1 MPDITVE
8 EFAQDVG
15 VSVKRIQEQLVEAG
29 LSNKNAEDVISDVE
43 KSKLLSFLRKKHG
56 KDSGDGPRKITL
68 RRKTISELKVPVASQ
83 GRAKPRSKTV
93 SIEFRK
99 RRTYAK
105 RSDLTDTAKEEK
117 KVKASEE
124 KIQEPEIES
133 SEAKNDELP
142 IKKEVADNKPERV
155 VDVVQKPE
163 ENETINQENLL
174 QGKNEVKSMPIQNL
188 PESEVKKVTTKD
200 KKKKKEQVH
209 HKREEL
215 HVTSKT
221 SGKRR
226 KKTYIKPVIPQQKNK
241 QHGFEKPTAP
251 IVREVEIPENISV
264 SELGQRMSV
273 KGSEVVKILMGL
285 GTMTTINQI
294 IDQETAI
301 LVVEEIGHNGIAL
314 KEENIEEDLANLIQY
329 KDKPKTRPAV
339 ITVMGH
345 VDHGKTTLL
354 DFIRKTKVVDGE
366 AGGITQHIGA
376 YEVET
381 SKGKL
386 TFIDTPG
393 HAAFSSMRARG
404 ANTTDIVVLVV
415 AANDGI
421 KPQTEEAINH
431 AKAADVSIVVA
442 INKIDLDGADPDKVK
457 GDLAALDL
465 TPDDWGG
472 NTQMVPVSAI
482 KGDGIEDLLERIAL
496 EAEILELKANYEGA
510 AQGVVIESELDKFK
524 GSVSTFLIQNG
535 TLKVGDLV
543 VSGNAMGKIKSIVN
557 SDGNK
562 IKQAGPS
569 AAVEVLGLNSVPT
582 AGDQFQVVKNDKQA
596 REISEYRTS
605 KEKEKKLL
613 KQKDESVGDLFE
625 TLGQETKK
633 VLNVIVKTDVG
644 GTCEAVV
651 AALHDLGNDKAKVKL
666 VSSGVGG
673 ISESDANLAVA
684 VESIILGFNV
694 RADNAAKKI
703 IEEENIPLSY
713 HSIIYELLDDVKAR
727 MSGLLDPIIK
737 EEILGT
743 SEVLEVFNSPKFGQV
758 AGCNVIEGNVLR
770 NKPVRVL
777 RDDIVIFEG
786 ELNSLRR
793 FKEDVNEVKNGNEC
807 GMGIKNYKDIKPGD
821 KIEVF
826 DRKEEAQQ
834 I

>member
-1 MPDITVE
+1 MGLTVKD
-8 EFAQDVG
+8 FANTLKISDKALLERMQKAGLNHSSESDEVTASDKQALLKFLKGAKTQSKSIKSESG
-15 VSVKRIQEQLVEAG
+15 VTVTSKGKSSSSTATKKSYSDNIEAKRAAASEQL
-29 LSNKNAEDVISDVE
+29 
-43 KSKLLSFLRKKHG
+43 
-56 KDSGDGPRKITL
+56 
-68 RRKTISELKVPVASQ
+68 
-83 GRAKPRSKTV
+83 
-93 SIEFRK
+93 
-99 RRTYAK
+99 
-105 RSDLTDTAKEEK
+105 
-117 KVKASEE
+117 
-124 KIQEPEIES
+124 
-133 SEAKNDELP
+133 
-142 IKKEVADNKPERV
+142 
-155 VDVVQKPE
+155 
-163 ENETINQENLL
+163 
-174 QGKNEVKSMPIQNL
+174 
-188 PESEVKKVTTKD
+188 
-200 KKKKKEQVH
+200 KEQQT
-209 HKREEL
+209 KREEQL
-215 HVTSKT
+215 KAASKQKQEQRNKFA
-221 SGKRR
+221 KRNE
-226 KKTYIKPVIPQQKNK
+226 PK
-241 QHGFEKPTAP
+241 QNQKPTDIKDQLSSAVNAYKRKEGSNFEDSKHQFEAP
-251 IVREVEIPENISV
+251 KEFIKKDIEVPSTIQV
-264 SELGQRMSV
+264 GELAKLMAV
-273 KGSEVVKILMGL
+273 KGGEVVKNLMSL
-285 GTMTTINQI
+285 GVIATLNDF

-301 LVVEEIGHNGIAL
+301 LVVEEIGHNGIAFQ
-314 KEENIEEDLANLIQY
+314 EENLEEDLANLIQY
-329 KDKPKTRPAV
+329 KDEPKTRPAV

-376 YEVET
+376 YEVDT

-431 AKAADVSIVVA
+431 AKAAGVSIVVA
-442 INKIDLDGADPDKVK
+442 INKIDLDGADPEKVK
-457 GDLAALDL
+457 GDLAAKDL

-472 NTQMVPVSAI
+472 NIQMVPVSALN
-482 KGDGIEDLLERIAL
+482 GDGVDELIERIAL
-496 EAEILELKANYEGA
+496 EAEILELKAHYEGA
-510 AQGVVIESELDKFK
+510 AQGVVIESELDKFR

-543 VSGNAMGKIKSIVN
+543 VSGNAIGKIKSIVD

-562 IKQAGPS
+562 IKKAGPS
-569 AAVEVLGLNSVPT
+569 AAVEVLGLNSVPA
-582 AGDQFQVVKNDKQA
+582 AGDKFQVVKNDKQA
-596 REISEYRTS
+596 REISEYRTT

-625 TLGQETKK
+625 NLGQDPKK

-644 GTCEAVV
+644 GTCEAIL
-651 AALHDLGNDKAKVKL
+651 AALGDLGTEKAKVKI

-684 VESIILGFNV
+684 VDSIILGFNV
-694 RADNAAKKI
+694 RADNSAKKI
-703 IEEENIPLSY
+703 IEEEAIPLSY

-737 EEILGT
+737 EEIVGT
-743 SEVLEVFNSPKFGQV
+743 AEVLEVFNSPKFGQV
-758 AGCNVIEGNVLR
+758 AGCNVIEGNVHR

-826 DRKEEAQQ
+826 DRKEEAQT

>member
-1 MPDITVE
+1 MTITVKDFAKTLKISDKALIERMQKAGLNHSKDSDEITPADKQALLRFLKGAKTSTSKSITSESGVTVTSKGKSSSVTSTNKSYSDNIEAKRAAASEQLKEQQTKRE
-8 EFAQDVG
+8 EQLKAAT
-15 VSVKRIQEQLVEAG
+15 KHKQEQK
-29 LSNKNAEDVISDVE
+29 NKFAKKEQERPSD
-43 KSKLLSFLRKKHG
+43 K
-56 KDSGDGPRKITL
+56 
-68 RRKTISELKVPVASQ
+68 PVN
-83 GRAKPRSKTV
+83 
-93 SIEFRK
+93 
-99 RRTYAK
+99 
-105 RSDLTDTAKEEK
+105 
-117 KVKASEE
+117 VKA
-124 KIQEPEIES
+124 QLS
-133 SEAKNDELP
+133 SA
-142 IKKEVADNKPERV
+142 VSAY
-155 VDVVQKPE
+155 
-163 ENETINQENLL
+163 
-174 QGKNEVKSMPIQNL
+174 
-188 PESEVKKVTTKD
+188 
-200 KKKKKEQVH
+200 KKKERSNFDDGEH
-209 HKREEL
+209 RFETPKEFI
-215 HVTSKT
+215 
-221 SGKRR
+221 
-226 KKTYIKPVIPQQKNK
+226 KKDI
-241 QHGFEKPTAP
+241 
-251 IVREVEIPENISV
+251 EVPENIQV
-264 SELGQRMSV
+264 GELAKLMAV
-273 KGSEVVKILMGL
+273 KGGEVVKNLMSL
-285 GTMTTINQI
+285 GVVATINDY

-314 KEENIEEDLANLIQY
+314 EEENLEEDIANLIQY
-329 KDKPKTRPAV
+329 QDKPQTRSAV

-381 SKGKL
+381 SKGRL

-431 AKAADVSIVVA
+431 AKAAGVSIVVA
-442 INKIDLDGADPDKVK
+442 INKIDLDGADPEKVK
-457 GDLAALDL
+457 GELAAKDL

-472 NTQMVPVSAI
+472 NIQMVPVSAL
-482 KGDGIEDLLERIAL
+482 KGDGVDELLERIAL
-496 EAEILELKANYEGA
+496 EAEILELKAHYDGA
-510 AQGVVIESELDKFK
+510 AQGVVIESELDKFR

-535 TLKVGDLV
+535 TLKVSDLV
-543 VSGNAMGKIKSIVN
+543 VSGNAIGKIKSIIN
-557 SDGNK
+557 SDGDK
-562 IKQAGPS
+562 IKEAGPS
-569 AAVEVLGLNSVPT
+569 AAVEVLGLNSVPM
-582 AGDQFQVVKNDKQA
+582 AGDQFQVVKNEKQA
-596 REISEYRTS
+596 REIAEYRIS
-605 KEKEKKLL
+605 KNKEKKLL
-613 KQKDESVGDLFE
+613 KQKDESAGDLFE
-625 TLGQETKK
+625 TLGQESKK
-633 VLNVIVKTDVG
+633 VLNVIIKTDVG
-644 GTCEAVV
+644 GTCEAII
-651 AALHDLGNDKAKVKL
+651 ASLNDLGNEKAKVKI

-703 IEEENIPLSY
+703 IEEETIPLSY

-727 MSGLLDPIIK
+727 MTGLLDPIIK
-737 EEILGT
+737 EEIVGT
-743 SEVLEVFNSPKFGQV
+743 AEVLEVFNSPKFGQV
-758 AGCNVIEGNVLR
+758 AGCNVVEGNVLR

-777 RDDIVIFEG
+777 RDEIVIFEG

>member
-1 MPDITVE
+1 MAITVKD
-8 EFAQDVG
+8 FAKTLKISD
-15 VSVKRIQEQLVEAG
+15 KALVDRMQKAG
-29 LSNKNAEDVISDVE
+29 LSHSKASDEITASDKQALLKFLKGTKTQSKSVKSESGVTVTSKGKSSSAISTNKSYSDN
-43 KSKLLSFLRKKHG
+43 
-56 KDSGDGPRKITL
+56 
-68 RRKTISELKVPVASQ
+68 
-83 GRAKPRSKTV
+83 
-93 SIEFRK
+93 IE
-99 RRTYAK
+99 AK
-105 RSDLTDTAKEEK
+105 RAA
-117 KVKASEE
+117 ASE
-124 KIQEPEIES
+124 Q
-133 SEAKNDELP
+133 L
-142 IKKEVADNKPERV
+142 
-155 VDVVQKPE
+155 
-163 ENETINQENLL
+163 
-174 QGKNEVKSMPIQNL
+174 
-188 PESEVKKVTTKD
+188 
-200 KKKKKEQVH
+200 KEQQT
-209 HKREEL
+209 KREEQL
-215 HVTSKT
+215 KAATKQKQEQRNKFAKKNEEKQNTQPVNVKDQLS
-221 SGKRR
+221 SAVSAYKRKEGSNFEDSQHQFEAPKELI
-226 KKTYIKPVIPQQKNK
+226 KKDI
-241 QHGFEKPTAP
+241 
-251 IVREVEIPENISV
+251 EIPSNIQV
-264 SELGQRMSV
+264 GELAKLMAV
-273 KGSEVVKILMGL
+273 KGGEVVKNLMSL
-285 GTMTTINQI
+285 GVIATLNDF

-301 LVVEEIGHNGIAL
+301 LVVEEIGHNGIAI
-314 KEENIEEDLANLIQY
+314 EEEDLEEDLANLIQY
-329 KDKPKTRPAV
+329 KDEPKLRPAV

-431 AKAADVSIVVA
+431 AKAAGVSIVVA
-442 INKIDLDGADPDKVK
+442 INKIDLDGADAEKVK
-457 GDLAALDL
+457 GDLAAKDL

-472 NTQMVPVSAI
+472 NTQMVPVSAL
-482 KGDGIEDLLERIAL
+482 KGDGVDDLIERIAL
-496 EAEILELKANYEGA
+496 EAEILELKAHYDGA
-510 AQGVVIESELDKFK
+510 AQGVVIESELDKFR
-524 GSVSTFLIQNG
+524 GAVSTFLIQNG

-557 SDGNK
+557 SDGDK

-569 AAVEVLGLNSVPT
+569 AAIEVLGLNSVPT

-596 REISEYRTS
+596 REIAEYRST

-625 TLGQETKK
+625 TLGQEAKK

-644 GTCEAVV
+644 GTCEAIL
-651 AALHDLGNDKAKVKL
+651 AALHDLGNEKAKVKI

-684 VESIILGFNV
+684 VESVILGFNV

-703 IEEENIPLSY
+703 IEDEVIPLSY

-737 EEILGT
+737 EEIVGT
-743 SEVLEVFNSPKFGQV
+743 AEVLEVFNSPKFGQV

-807 GMGIKNYKDIKPGD
+807 GMGIKNYKDIKVGD

-826 DRKEEAQQ
+826 DRKEEAQT